1 MPQLQPIIELIQA
14 SALDPRRWLEVLD
27 AMSRLL
33 SAEGA
38 SLVAQD
44 RHTHRMDGA
53 AVGNHVLA
61 LKEYGD
67 YYGRI
72 NPVWPPTFAASAGKV
87 LIDREIVQT
96 SDFERTEFFNDFC
109 IPHQLH
115 SSLAVKVLNTSLAH
129 AVVSLSRR
137 ASKPVFGR
145 AEGRLLE
152 YLAPHLK
159 HALAVSQSLA
169 EARSLTS
176 GLAAALHLLP
186 HGAMLVDGYSK
197 VRFANGA
204 AEALLRQRDG
214 VSIGPEGLQA
224 GTVEGTRILRSQI
237 VHAARQRS
245 AGSDLLL
252 PRPGRRPLRLQTVPC
267 RPHVDERDAWSL
279 VANPHSLVLLLVFE
293 DAETKSPAPEVLRR
307 RFGLTQAEAN
317 LALAIAEGQRL
328 KAVADQLGIGLPT
341 AKTHL
346 QRVFEKTDTHRQ
358 ADLVRLLLVLV
369 KPSEPSA

>member
-1 MPQLQPIIELIQA
+1 MSHIQLIIELIQT
-14 SALDPRRWLEVLD
+14 SALDPRRWPEVLD
-27 AMSRLL
+27 AMSRLID
-33 SAEGA
+33 AEGA

-53 AVGNHVLA
+53 AVGDHATA

-72 NPVWPPTFAASAGKV
+72 NPVWPPTFAASAGEV
-87 LIDREIVQT
+87 LIDREIVGT

-115 SSLAVKVLNTSLAH
+115 SSLAVKVLNTPLAS

-137 ASKPVFGR
+137 ATKPVFGR

-169 EARSLTS
+169 EVRSLTS
-176 GLAAALHLLP
+176 GLMAALHLLP
-186 HGAMLVDGYSK
+186 HGAMLVDGHARVK
-197 VRFANGA
+197 FANGA
-204 AEALLRQRDG
+204 AEALLQQRDG
-214 VSIGPEGLQA
+214 VSLGPEGLQA
-224 GTVEGTRILRSQI
+224 RNAEDTQILRSQI
-237 VHAARQRS
+237 AYAARQRS

-252 PRPGRRPLRLQTVPC
+252 TRPGRRPLRLQTVPC
-267 RPHVDERDAWSL
+267 RPHADERDTWSL
-279 VANPHSLVLLLVFE
+279 VADPQGLVLLLMFD
-293 DAETKSPAPEVLRR
+293 DAEAKYTAPEILRR
-307 RFGLTQAEAN
+307 RFGLTHAEAN
-317 LALAIAEGQRL
+317 LAMAIVDGQRL
-328 KAVADQLGIGLPT
+328 KVVAQQQDISLAT

-358 ADLVRLLLVLV
+358 VELVRLLLMVIM
-369 KPSEPSA
+369 P